1 MKKVWIFLS
10 TYNGEKYIEAQLE
23 SLFAQ
28 KDVDISILVRDDGS
42 TDNTINILKR
52 YEDSGKIKLI
62 KGLNQGYKK
71 SFISLVKENVYSDY
85 YAFCDQDDVWL
96 PEKLSRAIS
105 MIEKSEVDNR
115 PILYASSL
123 QRVDKNLNFLSM
135 QNFKNL
141 KLTLEAEF
149 TRHRLAGC
157 SFVFNNKL
165 RNLLKES
172 QNIDCSHDKL
182 ASILCI
188 ACGGEIIFD
197 KSSYILFRRHGKNT
211 SVDSLNFLNKAKKE
225 LRHYLLR
232 QNNASILAKDILA
245 QYYNQITSQNR
256 TFLNLLAG
264 YKKSYLKTFNL
275 ALNQKINCGFWY
287 FNLFIR
293 FMILL
298 RLF

>member
-1 MKKVWIFLS
+1 MKKVQIFLS

-23 SLFAQ
+23 SLFVQ

-42 TDNTINILKR
+42 TDNTIDILKK
-52 YEDSGKIKLI
+52 YEDLGKIRLI
-62 KGLNQGYKK
+62 EGFNQGYKK

-105 MIEKSEVDNR
+105 MIEKFDIDNR
-115 PILYASSL
+115 PLLYASSL
-123 QRVDKNLNFLSM
+123 QRVDKNLDFLSM

-165 RNLLKES
+165 RNLLRES

-182 ASILCI
+182 ATILCI
-188 ACGGEIIFD
+188 ACGGEVIFD
-197 KSSYILFRRHGKNT
+197 RNSYILFRRHGKNT
-211 SVDSLNFLNKAKKE
+211 SVDSLNLVDKVKKD

-232 QNNASILAKDILA
+232 QNNASILAKDILS
-245 QYYNQITSQNR
+245 QYYNQITRQNR
-256 TFLNLLAG
+256 TFLNLLVG

-275 ALNQKINCGFWY
+275 ALNQKIDCGFWY